1 MPRFIVIAGITLL
14 GLILLSACSDDA
26 EPTSEQ
32 VAVPTTV
39 SQDQASATP
48 EPTATAT
55 VAPTP
60 TPTAAPEPTSTATF
74 APTPTAAPE
83 LTATATVTP
92 TPTPTATATVE
103 PIPASGESVTISLD
117 ELNDSGQSGTASL
130 TAVGE
135 STIVDLTLSTGTL
148 QTELVHIHAGQCGDS
163 LGGVAHGLTNFVDGS
178 GESVTSVDITIDS
191 LLTGGFAV
199 NAHQS
204 GNPGTY
210 TACGN
215 IPAKGQAVSIALD
228 ELNASGQSGTVTL
241 TAIGDTTVVEL
252 TLSTGS
258 METELVHIHAGQC
271 GDTLGGVAYALTSFA
286 GGSGA
291 SVTTV
296 DSTLDNLLT
305 GGFAVNAH
313 ESANP
318 GTYTACG
325 DIPAKGDS
333 VTITLD
339 ELNTSG
345 QAGAATLTAIG
356 DTILVELSLT
366 AGALETEL
374 VHIHVGQCGETLA
387 DVAHVLTNFVG
398 GSGASVTA
406 LDVTLDSLL
415 TGGFAVNAHQSG
427 NPGVYT
433 ACGNIPGTDETSI
446 QASVEANIQQFA
458 HVNLTVAVGTTVQWT
473 NFDQSTHTVTLGSNG
488 NNAGGFDSGNLGRDA
503 TFEFTFDT
511 AGAFAYT
518 CTIHPSMNATITV
531 EGEATAATGNPLYS
545 R

>member
-163 LGGVAHGLTNFVDGS
+163 LGGVAHRLTNFVDGS

-215 IPAKGQAVSIALD
+215 IPAKG
-228 ELNASGQSGTVTL
+228 
-241 TAIGDTTVVEL
+241 
-252 TLSTGS
+252 
-258 METELVHIHAGQC
+258 
-271 GDTLGGVAYALTSFA
+271 
-286 GGSGA
+286 
-291 SVTTV
+291 
-296 DSTLDNLLT
+296 
-305 GGFAVNAH
+305 
-313 ESANP
+313 
-318 GTYTACG
+318 
-325 DIPAKGDS
+325 
-333 VTITLD
+333 
-339 ELNTSG
+339 
-345 QAGAATLTAIG
+345 
-356 DTILVELSLT
+356 
-366 AGALETEL
+366 
-374 VHIHVGQCGETLA
+374 
-387 DVAHVLTNFVG
+387 
-398 GSGASVTA
+398 
-406 LDVTLDSLL
+406 
-415 TGGFAVNAHQSG
+415 
-427 NPGVYT
+427 
-433 ACGNIPGTDETSI
+433 
-446 QASVEANIQQFA
+446 
-458 HVNLTVAVGTTVQWT
+458 
-473 NFDQSTHTVTLGSNG
+473 
-488 NNAGGFDSGNLGRDA
+488 
-503 TFEFTFDT
+503 
-511 AGAFAYT
+511 
-518 CTIHPSMNATITV
+518 
-531 EGEATAATGNPLYS
+531 
-545 R
+545 